1 MVKQIS
7 VTKTQLIALLGSC
20 GKLAVDVDLVL
31 KTCTGALNRQTRLYD
46 VTLSFVPSD
55 PLPSYDIFELA
66 ELIGDL

>member
-7 VTKTQLIALLGSC
+7 VTKTQLIALLAAC
-20 GKLAVDVDLVL
+20 GKLAVDVDMVL

-55 PLPSYDIFELA
+55 PLRSYDIFELA